1 MKKRFLAISLIALC
15 GACVINKGHALEQD
29 IKQPGYYPLLSAGIV
44 RITRLPENPLETN
57 VLSLRQYFVDQA
69 MKKYDTETREQLA
82 NDFFTMHA
90 RFSDV
95 QPLPKLPL
103 NEVLN
108 RYLGESRKQTWYNAV
123 QRSYTQVH
131 TLVHNYEIEQWN
143 NAWALD
149 LDDLK

>member
-44 RITRLPENPLETN
+44 RLTRLPDNPLETDI
-57 VLSLRQYFVDQA
+57 LSIQQYFVDQA
-69 MKKYDTETREQLA
+69 MKKYDTVTREKLV
-82 NDFFTMHA
+82 NDFFAMDA

-95 QPLPKLPL
+95 QRHPMIPL
-103 NEVLN
+103 NETLN
-108 RYLGESRKQTWYNAV
+108 RYLGESRKRAWYDAVRRSCTQTN
-123 QRSYTQVH
+123 TLIH
-131 TLVHNYEIEQWN
+131 TYEIEQWN